1 MRVKDIKTD
10 LDGQELILRNAA
22 ADDAKILLHYLKVTS
37 AETPFLIRE
46 PEEITMTIEDER
58 NFIHKQNESPNN
70 LMLVGFLDG
79 EHVGN
84 CSFMGMAQSRYRHR
98 VTIAVALYQK
108 FTGMGIGKVMIE
120 QLIRIAKEH
129 GIEQMELAVV
139 TDNEAAYMV
148 IQAAIIE

>member
-1 MRVKDIKTD
+1 
-10 LDGQELILRNAA
+10 
-22 ADDAKILLHYLKVTS
+22 
-37 AETPFLIRE
+37 
-46 PEEITMTIEDER
+46 
-58 NFIHKQNESPNN
+58 
-70 LMLVGFLDG
+70 MLVGFLDG